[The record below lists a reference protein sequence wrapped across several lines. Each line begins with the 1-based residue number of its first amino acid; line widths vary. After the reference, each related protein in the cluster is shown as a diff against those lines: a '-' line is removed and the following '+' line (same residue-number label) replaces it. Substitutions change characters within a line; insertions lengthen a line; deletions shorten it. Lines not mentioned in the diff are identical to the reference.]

1 MGYIVKLENTNVI
14 CDVVKSS
21 KTSKKYS
28 AAIRFSLEDHVITEI
43 KKRLLEKY
51 PGSKCQKWACYER
64 TIKSTAAPGAVI
76 KAVIQRIAVIFPEPN
91 QDGHRYEAHALLPDI
106 LLPNFQYSVPNLAV
120 LIYSGEITR
129 SADDEIVC
137 SAEDKADDDDE
148 TGLGDKY
155 EVFLTCICWLL
166 AASEEMIEKGINR
179 FTERPDKTEDERQAD
194 RNIRRMTSEK
204 FKKTVLSSLARHIKS
219 YLGYIPKTEE
229 DKASDCPVI
238 PENTSGMEAVGLPE
252 PEEREK
258 NGYFASGMFNPDK
271 HLMTESA
278 LRMPLT
284 ESLDGG
290 TAGCEIQKS
299 PADSEITGGDG
310 ACSADYSLKMME
322 ARQKNKDR
330 PKDVPES
337 PEPQTRGIFRFLS
350 NSLFLIGIYPKQ
362 LLKCLMPATGSG
374 KCFYSPGAFL
384 RWLAEAAQA
393 AETAA
398 ARTVPS

>member
-1 MGYIVKLENTNVI
+1 MSIIVKLENTNVI
-14 CDVVKSS
+14 CDVIKSPKKSS
-21 KTSKKYS
+21 VTMK
-28 AAIRFSLEDHVITEI
+28 FSPEDHVITEI
-43 KKRLLEKY
+43 KKLLLQEN
-51 PGSKCQKWACYER
+51 PGSKCQMCGSYMR
-64 TIKSTAAPGAVI
+64 IIKSTAAPGTVI
-76 KAVIQRIAVIFPEPN
+76 KAKIKRIAVIFPEPN
-91 QDGHRYEAHALLPDI
+91 KDGRRYEAHALLPDI

-137 SAEDKADDDDE
+137 SAEDKADDDDD

-179 FTERPDKTEDERQAD
+179 FSERPDNTEDARQAD
-194 RNIRRMTSEK
+194 RNIRRMTSEQ

-219 YLGYIPKTEE
+219 YLGYIPKPGTGE
-229 DKASDCPVI
+229 APNCPII
-238 PENTSGMEAVGLPE
+238 PANTPDMESVGLPT

-258 NGYFASGMFNPDK
+258 DGYFASGMFNPDK
-271 HLMTESA
+271 RLMTKSE
-278 LRMPLT
+278 LNRPLT

-290 TAGCEIQKS
+290 TAGWEIPGS
-299 PADSEITGGDG
+299 AADFEITGGAG

-322 ARQKNKDR
+322 ARQKNKGS

-350 NSLFLIGIYPKQ
+350 DSLFLIGIYPKQ
-362 LLKCLMPATGSG
+362 LLKFLMPATGSG

-398 ARTVPS
+398 AGIVPS